1 LGGFYQTHI
10 NQIGKVLID
19 ENFETQAH
27 HLPVRLVASG
37 EDQFGEH
44 RGLGI
49 SSITFKLTPQD
60 SHGLFIIENTFREK
74 GGGPAR
80 HLHYDQDEWFYAVEG
95 EFILEVGREEFRLKP
110 GDSLLAPRR
119 VPHVWAYT
127 GGLCGR
133 ILIAFMPAG
142 KMEAFFRE
150 VTKANAMPP
159 QDPELWRAY
168 GMELL
173 GPPLVVE

>member
-1 LGGFYQTHI
+1 MNESLQPLAVAPP
-10 NQIGKVLID
+10 VL
-19 ENFETQAH
+19 FVKA
-27 HLPVRLVASG
+27 G
-37 EDQFGEH
+37 EDRFGEH

-49 SSITFKLTPQD
+49 SQIDFKVVPQD
-60 SHGLFIIENTFREK
+60 SGGLLIIENTFHAP
-74 GGGPAR
+74 GGPAR
-80 HLHYDQDEWFYAVEG
+80 HMHYDQDEWFQAVEG
-95 EFILEVGREEFRLKP
+95 DFLFEVGQEKFRLQP
-110 GDSLLAPRR
+110 GDSLLAPRK

-127 GGLCGR
+127 GNARGR

-159 QDPELWRAY
+159 QDPELWRAH

-173 GPPLVVE
+173 GPPLSIEG